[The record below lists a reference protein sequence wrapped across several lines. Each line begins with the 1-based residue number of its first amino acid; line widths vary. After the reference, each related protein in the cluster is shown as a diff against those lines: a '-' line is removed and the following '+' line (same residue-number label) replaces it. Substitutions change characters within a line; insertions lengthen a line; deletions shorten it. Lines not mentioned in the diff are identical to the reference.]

1 MIYRRERKAIGW
13 SSFLRLIRAREGNV
27 AVEFALILP
36 ATVLLLSGLIEYGVV
51 TYDSTSV
58 ENAARAGAQYAFSGG
73 YSKEKVDATVR
84 AASAV
89 YLGPDDKVDSSIAC
103 ECTDGTSITC
113 GDTCDNGGPNR
124 RFIKVNVTK
133 NHEAWLPLMDHLV
146 PDKVYGSATI
156 RMQ

>member
-1 MIYRRERKAIGW
+1 MIHRSITIATWW
-13 SSFLRLIRAREGNV
+13 SLLPHFVRARAGNV

-89 YLGPDDKVDSSIAC
+89 YLGPDDKVDSSIVC

-113 GDTCDNGGPNR
+113 GDTCANGGPNR

-133 NHEAWLPLMDHLV
+133 GHQAWLPFMDHVV